1 MKTAEKQSGSG
12 SESTTDLA
20 YSQMKIR
27 ISESL
32 KQIAQ
37 NGLHPSEVAK
47 AILEA
52 ITSNNPD
59 LRYAGE
65 DATMT
70 IEARKNMSDREFG
83 NSIKKQFNL
92 QNVTVS

>member
-1 MKTAEKQSGSG
+1 
-12 SESTTDLA
+12 
-20 YSQMKIR
+20 MKIK

-59 LRYAGE
+59 FRYAVGE
-65 DATMT
+65 DATMA